1 MKIRLYHLL
10 AVLAM
15 ILAFSN
21 CAKRGSPDGGPRDS
35 IAPVI
40 LKTSPENYTIYFD
53 TDEIR
58 VTFDEFI
65 RLEDLQQNLI
75 ISPPLE
81 YQPEISPFNT
91 SKTLKV
97 KINDTLKENTTYSI
111 NFGQSIVDNNEG
123 NPYLYYK
130 YVFSTGSYIDSLTL
144 SGTVRDALLSEL
156 AAQPTLMLYEVTE
169 EFTDSVVYLEKPTY
183 ITTLRDTTNLFE
195 FTNLKEGRYLLVA
208 LQEEQSNYT
217 FQPDTD
223 KIGFIPQ
230 MVNVP
235 SDSLFDLVLFKEE
248 LDYEVGRARHV
259 SKYHLQ
265 LGFQGDGS
273 DLYLEPMS
281 ELPDDFEFKRIRN
294 REYDTIQYWFKPA
307 IDVEQ
312 QDTLYFMARKGERS
326 DSIIV
331 RTRDLYADSLV
342 VNSISNRTLIPRD
355 SFKIRAN
362 TPIVDLN
369 PDLMEIMAQDS
380 TMIVPEVTLN
390 EEFNEASLVF
400 DKADE
405 TAYRVRF
412 YPGAITDFYG
422 ETNDTLQYN
431 FRTIALSDYGTL
443 DLNLVGQANYP
454 LVVQLVD
461 ESYRVVRE
469 ARLQSQE
476 PINFDYI
483 LPAKYYIRLIEDS
496 NDNGR
501 WDSGNFLKRLLPEK
515 VIYYPELIEVRANWS
530 LNETFILGD

>member
-35 IAPVI
+35 IPPVI
-40 LKTSPENYTIYFD
+40 LKKSPENYTTYFD
-53 TDEIR
+53 SDEIR
-58 VTFDEFI
+58 ITFDEFI
-65 RLEDLQQNLI
+65 RLENLQENLI
-75 ISPPLE
+75 ISPPLN
-81 YQPEISPFNT
+81 YPPEITPFNT
-91 SKTLKV
+91 SKTLKI
-97 KINDTLKENTTYSI
+97 KITDTLKENTTYSI

-144 SGTVRDALLSEL
+144 SGTVKDALLSEL

-169 EFTDSVVYLEKPTY
+169 EYTDSLVYLEKPTY
-183 ITTLRDTTNLFE
+183 ITTLQDTTNVFE

-208 LQEEQSNYT
+208 LQEDQGNYT
-217 FQPDTD
+217 FQPETD

-230 MVNVP
+230 MVTVP
-235 SDSLFDLVLFKEE
+235 NDSVFNLVLFKEE
-248 LDYEVGRARHV
+248 MDYEVGRARHV
-259 SKYHLQ
+259 SKFHLQ
-265 LGFQGDGS
+265 IGFQGDGS
-273 DLYLEPMS
+273 DLYLDPIS
-281 ELPDDFEFKRIRN
+281 DLPDDFEYKRIRS
-294 REYDTIQYWFKPA
+294 REYDTIHYWFKPA

-312 QDTLYFMARKGERS
+312 QDTLYFMARKGEQS
-326 DSIIV
+326 DSIVV
-331 RTRDLYADSLV
+331 RTRDLDADSLT
-342 VNSISNRTLIPRD
+342 VNPISNRTLIPRD

-362 TPIVDLN
+362 TPIVGLD
-369 PDLMEIMAQDS
+369 PALMEIMAQDS
-380 TMIVPEVTLN
+380 TLIVPEVALD

-443 DLNLVGQANYP
+443 DLNLVGQATYP

-469 ARLQSQE
+469 ARLQSEE

-483 LPAKYYIRLIEDS
+483 LPAKYYVRIIEDS
-496 NDNGR
+496 NNNGK
-501 WDSGNFLKRLLPEK
+501 WDSGNFLKRQLPEK